1 MFVNG
6 LFLFQ
11 IESFN
16 GWGAGEKWYK
26 MVFGIVLEYAAG
38 LSLSMMFWNLTYQ
51 YWVSA
56 QTLLF
61 FQHHFDR
68 QQDVDDLKS

>member
-1 MFVNG
+1 MHCVRVWS
-6 LFLFQ
+6 L
-11 IESFN
+11 SFSDRVVQL
-16 GWGAGEKWYK
+16 